1 MAEIIRD
8 SVSSDVSLLTK
19 YDMETLAELISNSK
33 SLEIDLAEESSILIE
48 NVEESINDDII
59 TKIIRL

>member
-1 MAEIIRD
+1 
-8 SVSSDVSLLTK
+8 
-19 YDMETLAELISNSK
+19 METLAELISNSK